1 MVAVLNLK
9 DYLVLRNKVTTE
21 ANLELAVVLLRLDV
35 NLAMWYHIQSLA
47 SLTGSIV
54 ELIES

>member
-35 NLAMWYHIQSLA
+35 NLVMWYHIQSLA